1 MASSAT
7 SNSKYFN
14 RLEVNRLEVNNL
26 KVNEEKQ
33 TNPEWLFSLI
43 GDATYNASTNTL
55 TLVDNDKLKLLGF
68 TDRPYRQQIEF
79 DDPLQELNFLFSKT
93 NNDPDSFNKDPPNAV
108 LVMNNKQVVYELV
121 KFDTNT
127 FHLKPLP
134 NHSEYYNH
142 TEDYTGEISL
152 FIDPTLTNY
161 QNTILYN
168 INALFISK
176 LLNKYFPDF
185 ANEYVNKTLKILD
198 AVKAIHKI
206 KNQHPDEYNQSLKEN
221 ETVRVLYGNI
231 ILTF

>member
-1 MASSAT
+1 MASSRT
-7 SNSKYFN
+7 SSSKYFN
-14 RLEVNRLEVNNL
+14 RLEVNKLEVNNL

-142 TEDYTGEISL
+142 IENYTGEISL
-152 FIDPTLTNY
+152 FIDDWWKKLKSGAKSGAKALVSDANATIGVVKVIVAGGTLADADAAQYVGAPGIASNLSRTASN
-161 QNTILYN
+161 ILN
-168 INALFISK
+168 S
-176 LLNKYFPDF
+176 
-185 ANEYVNKTLKILD
+185 
-198 AVKAIHKI
+198 
-206 KNQHPDEYNQSLKEN
+206 
-221 ETVRVLYGNI
+221 
-231 ILTF
+231 

>member
-1 MASSAT
+1 MASSRI
-7 SNSKYFN
+7 SSSKYFN
-14 RLEVNRLEVNNL
+14 RLQVNRLEVNNL

-68 TDRPYRQQIEF
+68 TDRPYRQQIKF

-142 TEDYTGEISL
+142 KHYTGEISL
-152 FIDPTLTNY
+152 FID
-161 QNTILYN
+161 
-168 INALFISK
+168 NALDLQYKYTSWFPNGASTLGGGSEISIYNLNGNNDDKLSIYLKSFINS
-176 LLNKYFPDF
+176 
-185 ANEYVNKTLKILD
+185 
-198 AVKAIHKI
+198 
-206 KNQHPDEYNQSLKEN
+206 S
-221 ETVRVLYGNI
+221 
-231 ILTF
+231 

>member
-1 MASSAT
+1 MASSRI
-7 SNSKYFN
+7 SSSKYFN
-14 RLEVNRLEVNNL
+14 RLQVNRLEVNNL

-134 NHSEYYNH
+134 NHSEYYKH
-142 TEDYTGEISL
+142 QKYTGKISL
-152 FIDPTLTNY
+152 FIDN
-161 QNTILYN
+161 NN
-168 INALFISK
+168 IN
-176 LLNKYFPDF
+176 N
-185 ANEYVNKTLKILD
+185 ANDIPY
-198 AVKAIHKI
+198 
-206 KNQHPDEYNQSLKEN
+206 
-221 ETVRVLYGNI
+221 RV
-231 ILTF
+231 TFQQPQQEARAAEMARERAAEEVARARAAEMAMAADMAR